1 VNDSTLFWDGIT
13 LSIDQLGGLE
23 NKRQHA
29 FISAHRQARCFDEC
43 VSENGYKGHRASNQT
58 NPPPQTRGLRSK
70 SRFCGLQNYVEA
82 IAANLPIGSGI
93 TEAAC
98 KVIIKARLCCSGMKW
113 KDRCDR
119 ISIK

>member
-1 VNDSTLFWDGIT
+1 MDPHCHKLKHDSGFAKVLLAEMEI
-13 LSIDQLGGLE
+13 IQP
-23 NKRQHA
+23 KR
-29 FISAHRQARCFDEC
+29 
-43 VSENGYKGHRASNQT
+43 V
-58 NPPPQTRGLRSK
+58 SK
-70 SRFCGLQNYVEA
+70 SVLEGFHDAITYFRNHHHQMHYVEA